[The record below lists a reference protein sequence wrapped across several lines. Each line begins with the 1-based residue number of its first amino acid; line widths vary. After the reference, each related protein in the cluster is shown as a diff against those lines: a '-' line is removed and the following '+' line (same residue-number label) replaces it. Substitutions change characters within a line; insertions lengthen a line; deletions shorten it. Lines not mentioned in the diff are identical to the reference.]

1 MSNARPIRCNQT
13 NRIGTAEI
21 INYCLDLSDLL
32 QAAEEVEA
40 ITSVTADNEGVTIDD
55 EEVLAADTVIDGRE
69 ILAAKAITF
78 TVEASAV
85 TPPADGTAVE
95 LTAIVTTDGSN
106 TRAVVMPLL
115 VQD

>member
-32 QAAEEVEA
+32 QATEEVDA
-40 ITSVTADNEGVTIDD
+40 ITSVSADNVGVTIDN
-55 EEVLAADTVIDGRE
+55 ETILAADTVIDGRE

-78 TVEASAV
+78 TVEASGV
-85 TPPADGTAVE
+85 TPPADGESVE
-95 LTAIVTTDGSN
+95 LTAIVTTDGNN
-106 TRAVVMPLL
+106 TRSVVMPLL